1 MFLTSMHATP
11 PTARLPL
18 HVPHKHGMALR
29 HLLKFDHAQSPE
41 PANQDEG
48 SPLIIA
54 ICVGFVVTMLLILV
68 CILLVWHRLKK
79 KVVLVDNCSVK
90 RLHCEKCAG
99 SPTEPPVV
107 AAVVAHDNAAVLRGD
122 QI

>member
-68 CILLVWHRLKK
+68 CLFIVWHRRRKN
-79 KVVLVDNCSVK
+79 VE
-90 RLHCEKCAG
+90 LHCEKCGG

-107 AAVVAHDNAAVLRGD
+107 AAVVPHDNAAVLRGD
-122 QI
+122 HICSQSK